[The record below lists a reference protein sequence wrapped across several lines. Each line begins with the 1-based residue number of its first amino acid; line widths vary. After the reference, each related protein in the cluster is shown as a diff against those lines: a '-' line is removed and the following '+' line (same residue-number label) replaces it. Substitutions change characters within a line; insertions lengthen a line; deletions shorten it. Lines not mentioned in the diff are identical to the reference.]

1 MPIVVEGVP
10 ELKKALKKYAPDL
23 LKQMNAEIRVALKEV
38 TNDAKAKVPA
48 KAPGNLY
55 NWDDKGYEPVSRIKG
70 RRAFPKYN
78 SQVIKRGLTYSLG
91 RGKRNRSGFSSLYS
105 LLNKSAAGAI
115 AETAGRESGISG
127 SRESRSNNPNAGA
140 HFIGRMNGIGS
151 MKSHNNTQMAR
162 GRILFAAYDEN
173 QGKALDATFKAID
186 KASKAFKAMAT
197 LRKAA

>member
-1 MPIVVEGVP
+1 MPVVVEGVP

-38 TNDAKAKVPA
+38 TTDAKAKVPA
-48 KAPGNLY
+48 TAPGNLY
-55 NWDDKGYEPVSRIKG
+55 NWNDKGYEPVSRIAN

-78 SQVIKRGLTYSLG
+78 AQVIRRGLTYSLG
-91 RGKRNRSGFSSLYS
+91 RGKRNRAGFSSLYS
-105 LLNKSAAGAI
+105 LFNKSAAGAI
-115 AETAGRESGISG
+115 AETAGRESGLRG
-127 SRESRSNNPNAGA
+127 SSRSRSNNKDAGA
-140 HFIGRMNGIGS
+140 MFISRMNGIGPL
-151 MKSHNNTQMAR
+151 KSHDNRQMSR

-197 LRKAA
+197 TRKAA